1 MNKSV
6 LILYWAVFQTFQG
19 LALHQWKYK
28 FARTGSRFRHELH
41 VKIKTS

>member
-6 LILYWAVFQTFQG
+6 LILYGAVFQTFQG

-28 FARTGSRFRHELH
+28 FARTGSRF
-41 VKIKTS
+41 VYAMN